1 MAARSRVAVFLIF
14 AALLTGA
21 ARAQQLAR
29 LHVQSITLS
38 ASTPQPQVD
47 TPFDVTLTIRVREN
61 PAGPLDNVVLP
72 TFAGADEL
80 GDERVFSHGP
90 GGSVYR
96 ETLRLV
102 AHSTGPLVIGSAYL
116 DAIDARDGKAK
127 RFISNELHLNV
138 GGAPFDVWRPLR
150 ALALGFLEIVLLLT
164 ALFVVVTIFRRKRRE
179 PVPAPAPAQAATPV
193 YVAPPVD
200 RLDAEFERLR
210 ARRDRP
216 AVLRVREALWASVGA
231 QQGETLGDALRRTAA
246 RDEPTRRML
255 VAAERAA
262 FVEDERLPQAVED
275 LLEERE
281 GRIA

>member
-1 MAARSRVAVFLIF
+1 LIF
-14 AALLTGA
+14 AALLSGA

-38 ASTPQPQVD
+38 ASAPQPQVD

-80 GDERVFSHGP
+80 GDERVFSHGA

-179 PVPAPAPAQAATPV
+179 PVPAPAQAAPPV
-193 YVAPPVD
+193 PVPPPVD

-210 ARRDRP
+210 ARRDRA
-216 AVLRVREALWASVGA
+216 AVLRVREALWASLGA
-231 QQGETLGDALRRTAA
+231 LQGETLGDALRRAA
-246 RDEPTRRML
+246 VGDEPTRRML

-281 GRIA
+281 GRFA